1 MSEGKVNIQ
10 SESQIKVDFTGVE
23 SKTRKPVIPEGN
35 YPAKVVEAK
44 AETSKAGNPMVVWT
58 FELEGGDYTGARF
71 WYNTVLL
78 PQSLWNFRNTL
89 EACGVEVAGSGAMD
103 IPLDRLA
110 GRQCAVAIVD
120 GEYNGQK
127 RSEINDVFSRDL
139 LQSSEVKTETT
150 VDTTNSIEL

>member
-1 MSEGKVNIQ
+1 MSEGKVDIQ

-23 SKTRKPVIPEGN
+23 GKSRKPVVPEGN

-58 FELEGGDYTGARF
+58 FEIDGGDYTGARF

-89 EACGVEVAGSGAMD
+89 EACGVEIANSGAMD
-103 IPLDRLA
+103 IPLDRLE
-110 GRQCAVAIVD
+110 GRECAIAIVD
-120 GEYNGQK
+120 GEWNGSK
-127 RSEINDVFSRDL
+127 RSEVNDVFARSL
-139 LQSSEVKTETT
+139 LAVTETK
-150 VDTTNSIEL
+150 VDTKPSIEL

>member
-35 YPAKVVEAK
+35 YP
-44 AETSKAGNPMVVWT
+44 
-58 FELEGGDYTGARF
+58 
-71 WYNTVLL
+71 
-78 PQSLWNFRNTL
+78 QSLWNFRNTL

-103 IPLDRLA
+103 IPLDRLE

-139 LQSSEVKTETT
+139 LQSSEVKTETA